1 MIQKINAFLFRGKID
16 EIKTRICVCLRKDG
30 VWDESSTFYISGE
43 FKDAED
49 YLSDKHFNIMFAN
62 YIEDAEGNFTI
73 EQFNPLTLEDE
84 SQTVEGL
91 YLQKKFFS
99 TVEDGYQKLLNTN
112 N

>member
-16 EIKTRICVCLRKDG
+16 EINSRICVCLRKDG
-30 VWDESSTFYISGE
+30 AWDESSTFYISGE

-49 YLSDKHFNIMFAN
+49 NLTYKHFNVMFAN
-62 YIEDAEGNFTI
+62 YTEDAEGNFTI
-73 EQFNPLTLEDE
+73 EQFNPLTLEDKE
-84 SQTVEGL
+84 QTVEGL